1 MTLRQ
6 NHGGVAHLGE
16 RLHGMQEVR
25 GSIPLISTKGSEFAF
40 CANSGFFFY
49 TKTGKADGV
58 LHRPSAFCM
67 YLNYSA
73 SSQKALKVRYAM

>member
-1 MTLRQ
+1 MD
-6 NHGGVAHLGE
+6 LGE

-25 GSIPLISTKGSEFAF
+25 GSIPLISTKSCEFAF
-40 CANSGFFFY
+40 CASSGFFFY
-49 TKTGKADGV
+49 TKTRKADGV
-58 LHRPSAFCM
+58 LHRPSAFYM